1 MKIKKLIVRNYKL
14 LDDLELDFTDKK
26 GEILDTIVL
35 AGLNGSG
42 KTTILELIESLI
54 NGTLLQKNIQ
64 PNTYIQLQLLVYQEI
79 TNVLASLE
87 NLGKKAILGTEALP
101 NQKTIVTLE
110 LQQDKSVKSNGR
122 YFISESAFLS
132 IFLMQ
137 HIYTFEEAG
146 VFIYANDK
154 KKDNTKFTNIKRTS
168 FNSDKDIIQ
177 KNILESVQKKVFA
190 NPDTPPRQ
198 VFTNQISEL
207 NQIFTPMNLYSKLV
221 QLSEKE
227 LIFESINGQKIHFED
242 LSSGEKM
249 LYYMGFMLNQL
260 NLENT
265 LMLIDQ
271 LEDALHPTW
280 QQQITAFFK
289 NIGKNNQV
297 ILATHSPQIIASVHP
312 ESVFVLGVEEGTR
325 KIKAFN
331 MAAEHKNSYG
341 VDANRILS
349 EIMGTPIRS
358 FEAQQR
364 INTVNNRIK
373 EMELNPTPSSL
384 VIIEN
389 QIDILAID
397 FGKQDAAVMRLR
409 NELRLLKRNVELRK

>member
-14 LDDLELDFTDKK
+14 FDDLELDFTDKK

-42 KTTILELIESLI
+42 KTTILELIENLI
-54 NGTLLQKNIQ
+54 NGTLKKETFIKSTSFQLEIEVSSVQKERIEFSPDTDLQ
-64 PNTYIQLQLLVYQEI
+64 
-79 TNVLASLE
+79 
-87 NLGKKAILGTEALP
+87 EALQG
-101 NQKTIVTLE
+101 NKKCIHFGFNGTSSEKEVQLFASYVDIHEK
-110 LQQDKSVKSNGR
+110 KSNG
-122 YFISESAFLS
+122 
-132 IFLMQ
+132 
-137 HIYTFEEAG
+137 
-146 VFIYANDK
+146 VFICASDK
-154 KKDNTKFTNIKRTS
+154 MYDAKTNKNILLTS
-168 FNSDKDIIQ
+168 FNVDKKLVQQNISASIQ
-177 KNILESVQKKVFA
+177 KQVFA
-190 NPDTPPRQ
+190 NIDIPPRE
-198 VFTNQISEL
+198 VFKKQIRDL
-207 NQIFTPMNLYSKLV
+207 NKIFEGLNVNSKLV
-221 QLSEKE
+221 QINEKE
-227 LIFESINGQKIHFED
+227 LIFESINRQKIHFED

-265 LMLIDQ
+265 LILVDQ
-271 LEDALHPTW
+271 PEDALHPTW
-280 QQQITAFFK
+280 QQQITTFFK

-312 ESVFVLGVEEGTR
+312 ESVFVLGVEEGKR

-364 INTVNNRIK
+364 IHSVNHLIK
-373 EMELNPTPSSL
+373 EMELNPAPSSL
-384 VIIEN
+384 VILEN
-389 QIDILAID
+389 IIDTLAID

-409 NELRLLKRNVELRK
+409 NEVRLLKRKVELN